1 MASGLALTAALS
13 VPAAEAANIGIVR
26 DAETEALLN
35 DYLAPIVKVAKVT
48 KPRVLIVPSQ
58 AFNAFV
64 TSDND
69 MFVNVGTII
78 KSETP
83 NELIG
88 VLAHETGHLANRDVA
103 FMSQQ
108 LRDTQIAMLLG
119 ALLGVGVAAAGAATG
134 SSGLGQAGS
143 AIFTTTATIGER
155 SFLHFARDQEAAADR
170 MAVKYLDATHQS
182 SAGMLAVMQRL
193 ANEDLFLTKN
203 VDPYLQDHPLPQAR
217 VVAIQ
222 SLMAKSKYTD
232 ATDPPALKLRHDLV
246 RAKLVGFTWGPIQVN
261 RRYPISDNSLP
272 ARYARAIVAYRT
284 GKPGPALKQIDDL
297 IASAPDD
304 PYFYELK
311 GQALLETGHPAEAI
325 APLRKA
331 VALAPRA
338 TLIKI
343 LLGQAL
349 VAKGGSADAQEAV
362 KLLAPAM
369 QVEAGISS
377 GYRALARAYAQT
389 GNEPMAQLA
398 TAQQLFADGDYDGAR
413 IQATRAQVKLKK
425 GSPAWLRADDI
436 VSYKPRKN

>member
-48 KPRVLIVPSQ
+48 RPRVLIVPSQ

-103 FMSQQ
+103 FMTQQ

-325 APLRKA
+325 APLAQGGGAGAARHAHQDSARPGAGRQGRQRKR
-331 VALAPRA
+331 PGS
-338 TLIKI
+338 
-343 LLGQAL
+343 GQA
-349 VAKGGSADAQEAV
+349 ARPRHAGRGGHQQR
-362 KLLAPAM
+362 LP
-369 QVEAGISS
+369 G
-377 GYRALARAYAQT
+377 ARPRLRPDRQR
-389 GNEPMAQLA
+389 
-398 TAQQLFADGDYDGAR
+398 ADGPTGHRPAAVRRRRLRRRPDSGHAR
-413 IQATRAQVKLKK
+413 
-425 GSPAWLRADDI
+425 S
-436 VSYKPRKN
+436 S